1 MKKNT
6 DHKYAQELDSQD
18 PLAEYRNRFY
28 IDDPDLLYLD
38 GNSLGRLPQA
48 TIPHL
53 MDVVENQWGKN
64 LIRGWNQGWFE
75 KPIQLGSKLAKL
87 IGAEPDEVL
96 VCDTTSVNLFKL
108 TAAALQYQGDRSIL
122 LSDEFNFPSDLYI
135 FQGVIELLGNRHSLH
150 LLQSEDSITIGEEL
164 IQDEINEDTALV
176 ALTQVAF
183 KSAFMYQM
191 EEVTRLTHQAGGLVL
206 WDLSHSVGVVP
217 LKLTEWGVDLAVG
230 CTYKY
235 LNGGPGAP
243 AFLYVRKEL
252 QNQLKTPIWGWF
264 ADQSPFE
271 FNLEF
276 RPAEGI
282 NRFQISTPHILSM
295 AGIEPAL
302 DILLEVGIDT
312 LREKS
317 LQQTEYLIYLA
328 QEWLIPHGFQIG
340 SPLDATQRGS
350 HVSLC
355 HPEAY
360 RICRAMIDPTPGEA
374 TIRVIPDFRTP
385 DNIRLGIAPLYT
397 TFSDIHRALFRIK
410 TILEVGSYLEYS
422 KQQLK
427 VT

>member
-135 FQGVIELLGNRHSLH
+135 FQGVIELLGNRHRLH

-217 LKLTEWGVDLAVG
+217 LKLTEWGV
-230 CTYKY
+230 
-235 LNGGPGAP
+235 
-243 AFLYVRKEL
+243 
-252 QNQLKTPIWGWF
+252 
-264 ADQSPFE
+264 
-271 FNLEF
+271 
-276 RPAEGI
+276 
-282 NRFQISTPHILSM
+282 
-295 AGIEPAL
+295 
-302 DILLEVGIDT
+302 
-312 LREKS
+312 
-317 LQQTEYLIYLA
+317 
-328 QEWLIPHGFQIG
+328 
-340 SPLDATQRGS
+340 
-350 HVSLC
+350 
-355 HPEAY
+355 
-360 RICRAMIDPTPGEA
+360 
-374 TIRVIPDFRTP
+374 
-385 DNIRLGIAPLYT
+385 
-397 TFSDIHRALFRIK
+397 
-410 TILEVGSYLEYS
+410 
-422 KQQLK
+422 
-427 VT
+427 